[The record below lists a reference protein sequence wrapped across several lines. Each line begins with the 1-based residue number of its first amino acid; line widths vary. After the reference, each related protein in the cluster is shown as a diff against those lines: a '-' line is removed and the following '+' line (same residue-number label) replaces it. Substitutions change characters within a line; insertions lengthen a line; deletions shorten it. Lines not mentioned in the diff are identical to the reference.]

1 MNFLT
6 KIVKVPMQLMMRSP
20 FASDNWKDR
29 DQSAEKVY
37 ISQEEST
44 FVIYTQRRPCKSYCI
59 SSKKLNKMPQKKK
72 PNSKKN
78 LKNFSRNTRFQA
90 QLSKQKSITSIK
102 TFDYSKNVL
111 FYLNTKLIYNI
122 KNNISISKN
131 GPTKYN
137 PTSFTTFC
145 LSGGC

>member
-6 KIVKVPMQLMMRSP
+6 KIIKVPMQLMMRAP

-90 QLSKQKSITSIK
+90 QLSKQKSITYIK
-102 TFDYSKNVL
+102 TFDNSINI
-111 FYLNTKLIYNI
+111 KLIYNI